1 MNVVHSQMEADDRA
15 LQVLWGVAEPR
26 ARGPRARRSVPEV
39 AAAAVSL
46 ADEAG
51 LEAVT
56 LAAVAGRL
64 GLTTTALYR
73 YVDTKESLLEILLDA
88 ALGGPP
94 DELTGATWQ
103 ERVRVWTHALTR
115 RYARHPW
122 LARIQPAGQPRHPS
136 LYAWLDALVTTVA
149 HEPGIDGMRLGLLLD
164 ALVRAFAGL
173 RAPAAA
179 PPAWLGPALAA
190 RHPALAGQLGRD
202 WSDIDAEFD
211 AALDVVL
218 RGVDAQARAA
228 REPGVG
234 SS

>member
-1 MNVVHSQMEADDRA
+1 
-15 LQVLWGVAEPR
+15 
-26 ARGPRARRSVPEV
+26 
-39 AAAAVSL
+39 
-46 ADEAG
+46 
-51 LEAVT
+51 
-56 LAAVAGRL
+56 
-64 GLTTTALYR
+64 
-73 YVDTKESLLEILLDA
+73 
-88 ALGGPP
+88 
-94 DELTGATWQ
+94 
-103 ERVRVWTHALTR
+103 
-115 RYARHPW
+115 
-122 LARIQPAGQPRHPS
+122 
-136 LYAWLDALVTTVA
+136 
-149 HEPGIDGMRLGLLLD
+149 MRLGLLLD

-179 PPAWLGPALAA
+179 SPAWLGPALAA